1 MDWIVEEEKGEIKM
15 LVSYTF
21 EIEEK
26 TKDKIEKFAKDESRS
41 LAAQIRIALD
51 NYAENLK

>member
-1 MDWIVEEEKGEIKM
+1 M

-26 TKDKIEKFAKDESRS
+26 TKDKIEKLAKEESRS
-41 LAAQIRIALD
+41 LASQIRIALD
-51 NYAENLK
+51 EYADKIK

>member
-1 MDWIVEEEKGEIKM
+1 M

-21 EIEEK
+21 DVDEK
-26 TKDKIEKFAKDESRS
+26 VKDKIEKIAKDQKRS

-51 NYAENLK
+51 EYLNNEKEK